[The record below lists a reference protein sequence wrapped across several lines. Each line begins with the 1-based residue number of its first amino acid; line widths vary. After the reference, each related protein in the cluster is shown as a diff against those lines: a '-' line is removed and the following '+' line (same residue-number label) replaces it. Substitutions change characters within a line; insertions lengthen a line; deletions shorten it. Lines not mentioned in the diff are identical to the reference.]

1 MTRSTTLLLL
11 SLALLLGLGP
21 ATVRGQNVTPAATP
35 AASGTLLDV
44 TVDRAHLPGKEG
56 IIVLGR
62 QTFQPGAKRTVT
74 PPSATGAEV
83 IVVESGALTFQI
95 PGADGRI
102 LRGVSTGSPREER
115 APADTPTTLEA
126 GDALVFPMQKHIW
139 MNEGEVPTVMLFAAV
154 IEPSG
159 PPPPDPTDVGEE
171 TTEFLG
177 QTAGAWPDL
186 PPGPVRFTLRTERL
200 EASELLPAP
209 VGGIQAI
216 GQTSGDRDVL
226 LTADNGT
233 LNLGQDPVD
242 VLVVALAPLG
252 VAEATPAAGM
262 PGTPTMGTP
271 SAGVSSEV
279 LLSVTI
285 PAEVLPT
292 GPAYAELYRS
302 TWAPGDQAEFPEWH
316 PAVSVQVE
324 TVFAG
329 DYGARSD
336 GDIIAWRDG
345 QFEEI
350 APGEEVVLGA
360 GDAAIYLDNAANQWV
375 RNAGTTPAEV
385 ATFIIT
391 ASEDLV
397 GPNLGIDW
405 ERSGLSGQD
414 VAITIERQ
422 TVAPGEALPALTP
435 TIAEPALR
443 LVEAGE
449 LAWVFTY
456 PNNRGATP
464 ALRFGQGAVV
474 PFAAPVEGGQI
485 ELRNAGAEL
494 LVLVTLTLAAA
505 SDGASTPVA

>member
-1 MTRSTTLLLL
+1 MSLLLL
-11 SLALLLGLGP
+11 FAVVLVLGSASVRAQDATP
-21 ATVRGQNVTPAATP
+21 ATAI

-44 TVDRAHLPGKEG
+44 TVDRAHLPGDEG

-62 QTFQPGAKRTVT
+62 STFQPRAKRTID
-74 PPSATGAEV
+74 PPSSTGAEV

-102 LRGVSTGSPREER
+102 LRGVSTGSPSEEP

-139 MNEGEVPTVMLFAAV
+139 INEGDVPTVTLFGTV
-154 IEPSG
+154 IEPLG
-159 PPPPDPTDVGEE
+159 FPPPDPTDVGEE
-171 TTEFLG
+171 TTEILG
-177 QTAGAWPDL
+177 QNVGAWPEL

-200 EASELLPAP
+200 EAGEILPAP
-209 VGGIQAI
+209 AGGIQAI
-216 GQTSGDRDVL
+216 GQTSGDRGVL

-242 VLVVALAPLG
+242 VLAVALAPSG
-252 VAEATPAAGM
+252 VAEATPAAQTV
-262 PGTPTMGTP
+262 PGTAMGTP
-271 SAGVSSEV
+271 ATGVASEV
-279 LLSVTI
+279 LLSATI

-292 GPAYAELYRS
+292 GPAYADLYRS

-324 TVFAG
+324 VVFAG
-329 DYGARSD
+329 EYGARSD
-336 GDIIAWRDG
+336 ADIIAWRDG
-345 QFEEI
+345 QFEDVP
-350 APGEEVVLGA
+350 PGEEVVLGA

-385 ATFIIT
+385 ATFNIT

-422 TVAPGEALPALTP
+422 TVAPGEALPAATP
-435 TIAEPALR
+435 TITEPALR

-456 PNNRGATP
+456 PDNRGATP

-474 PFAAPVEGGQI
+474 PFAAPVEGGQLM
-485 ELRNAGAEL
+485 LRNPGTTPLDL
-494 LVLVTLTLAAA
+494 LTLTLAAT
-505 SDGASTPVA
+505 SDGASTPAP